1 LITGSRYL
9 SNRAIIKMANYVFF
23 MLAQLLASCTNEQVY
38 GVGQAW
44 QRNECFKINDSQER
58 SRCLETANTPYSQYK
73 AKSEVSP

>member
-1 LITGSRYL
+1 MRVFLLLVTL
-9 SNRAIIKMANYVFF
+9 S
-23 MLAQLLASCTNEQVY
+23 LSSLLASCSNEQVY

-73 AKSEVSP
+73 AKSEVPP